1 MMRSILCGLLLAVS
15 TTAFAD
21 DLNYNFLTLGYDRVD
36 LDDDLG
42 FDVDG
47 DSWNIG
53 GSFEVGESWF
63 LFAGYGMGDFDFGID
78 LDQWSAGG
86 GYHLPMADNVDFVA
100 TLSYQRADIS
110 AGSLSL
116 DDDGFGASV
125 GIRAM
130 VSERVELNGTV
141 SYVDFGD
148 FGDDTS
154 LGGSAWLNLTEQFAL
169 GLGVSF
175 SDDATA
181 YGLGGRLYFGL

>member
-15 TTAFAD
+15 TAAMAD
-21 DLNYNFLTLGYDRVD
+21 DLNYNFLSLGYERIE
-36 LDDDLG
+36 LDDDFG

-47 DSWNIG
+47 DGWTIG

-63 LFAGYGMGDFDFGID
+63 LFAGYGMADFDFGID
-78 LDQWSAGG
+78 LDQWAAGG

-100 TLSYQRADIS
+100 TLSYQRADVS
-110 AGSLSL
+110 AGSLSV

-130 VSERVELNGTV
+130 VSERVELNG
-141 SYVDFGD
+141 SINYVDFGD
-148 FGDDTS
+148 FGDETS
-154 LGGSAWLNLTEQFAL
+154 FGGSAWLNLTEQFAL

-175 SDDATA
+175 SDDATE

>member
-15 TTAFAD
+15 TTAMAD
-21 DLNYNFLTLGYDRVD
+21 DLNYNFLSLGYERIE
-36 LDDDLG
+36 LDNDFG

-47 DSWNIG
+47 DGWTIG

-63 LFAGYGMGDFDFGID
+63 LFAGYGMGDFDFGVD
-78 LDQWSAGG
+78 LDQWAAGG

-110 AGSLSL
+110 AGVLSV

-125 GIRAM
+125 GLRAM
-130 VSERVELNGTV
+130 VSERVELNGSV
-141 SYVDFGD
+141 DYVDFGD
-148 FGDDTS
+148 AGDETS
-154 LGGSAWLNLTEQFAL
+154 LSGSAWLNLTEQFAL

>member
-15 TTAFAD
+15 TTAMAD
-21 DLNYNFLTLGYDRVD
+21 DLNYNFLSLGYERIE
-36 LDDDLG
+36 LDDDFG
-42 FDVDG
+42 FDADG
-47 DSWNIG
+47 DGWTIG

-130 VSERVELNGTV
+130 VSERVELNGAV
-141 SYVDFGD
+141 NYVDFGD

-154 LGGSAWLNLTEQFAL
+154 LSGSAWLNLTEQFAL

-175 SDDATA
+175 SDDATS

>member
-15 TTAFAD
+15 STAFAD

-130 VSERVELNGTV
+130 VSERVELNGAV
-141 SYVDFGD
+141 NYVDFGD
-148 FGDDTS
+148 FGDNTS
-154 LGGSAWLNLTEQFAL
+154 LSGSAWLNLTEQFAL

-175 SDDATA
+175 GDDATA